1 VAMRIVQGFG
11 GALMV
16 PVGRLVVL
24 RETTKADMLD
34 AIAYLTWP
42 ALLAPVIAPTLGGW
56 IVTVASWHWIFLI
69 NVPLGVLAFVI
80 TLRVVPAARA
90 ENPPPLD
97 WLGFAL
103 CGGSLAAFMIFIELL
118 QPQGGL
124 DRAAVLV
131 SGLAGAALIAVTGWW
146 LRRARHP
153 ILRFDALRVHTFA
166 VSNLGGGLYRL
177 VISAVPF
184 LVPLLLQVGFGFS
197 PVLSGTMLLLLFL
210 GNVAIKPAT
219 SPLIRRFGFRWV
231 LIGSVAAGAVVIAV
245 LGLVQATTSLV
256 VLGALLLLSGVF
268 RSIGFSAYNSLQF
281 ADIAGTSMTGANT
294 LSATL
299 QQLAGGLGVAVGALF
314 LRTGEHLVPDAS
326 GTAAYAYAFGGLALI
341 MIVPLVQAWRLDPA
355 SGSELAVRR

>member
-1 VAMRIVQGFG
+1 
-11 GALMV
+11 
-16 PVGRLVVL
+16 
-24 RETTKADMLD
+24 
-34 AIAYLTWP
+34 
-42 ALLAPVIAPTLGGW
+42 
-56 IVTVASWHWIFLI
+56 
-69 NVPLGVLAFVI
+69 
-80 TLRVVPAARA
+80 VPATRA
-90 ENPPPLD
+90 EDPPPLD
-97 WLGFAL
+97 WLGFVL
-103 CGGSLAAFMIFIELL
+103 CGSSLASFMIFIEVL

-124 DRAAVLV
+124 DPAAVLV
-131 SGLAGAALIAVTGWW
+131 SGLSAAGLIAATGWW

-231 LIGSVAAGAVVIAV
+231 LIGSVAAGAAVIAV
-245 LGLVQATTSLV
+245 LGLTQPTTSLV
-256 VLGALLLLSGVF
+256 VLGGLLLLSGVF

-281 ADIAGTSMTGANT
+281 ADISGTSMTGANT

-314 LRTGEHLVPDAS
+314 LRTSEHLLPDAS
-326 GTAAYAYAFGGLALI
+326 GTAAYAYAFGGLTLI
-341 MIVPLVQAWRLDPA
+341 MIIPLVQAMRLDPA